1 METVP
6 FCCTGLA
13 DSGSMP
19 SMKYWEIVADKRRQ
33 PIGSGGVAAPL
44 PNSTSA
50 RKVTAAISGDILEIE
65 P

>member
-1 METVP
+1 
-6 FCCTGLA
+6 
-13 DSGSMP
+13 
-19 SMKYWEIVADKRRQ
+19 MKYWEIVADKRRQ